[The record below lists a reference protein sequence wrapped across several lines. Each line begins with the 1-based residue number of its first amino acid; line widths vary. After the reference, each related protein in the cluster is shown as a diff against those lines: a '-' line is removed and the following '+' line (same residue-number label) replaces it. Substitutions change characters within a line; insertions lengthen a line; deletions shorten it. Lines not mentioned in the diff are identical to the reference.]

1 MRATVDAKAFYEALK
16 TVSGAIRR
24 SQVPALE
31 QIRVDFLGGICR
43 LTASD
48 LTVWLIK
55 EIPAEGDSFS
65 FMFSDTPSV
74 VRASRYFDGEMSVEL
89 RGEKDDMK
97 VLFFAGG
104 KTGEFSSED
113 ANMSPV
119 CPSEEARYSYS
130 LDAPV
135 LLERVGKVR
144 YAAIVNPSKPE
155 LAGVRFDGIHIWCV
169 DGHRMAVNDD
179 PGLNVERQFILPCNA
194 LMQLKAFPAG
204 KTELMVGE
212 RYAAFSMPG
221 LRLVIRQLL
230 ASDALHAD
238 TVIPS
243 ESRET
248 FSIERKQML
257 DAIRY
262 LDGCSRRKRIHSAV
276 FSGDKLTMENG
287 GCEYSAALNL
297 SRNSSIKFAFDVTQM
312 KEALE
317 QQLYAEKAIHI
328 SIISDHNPIV
338 LRSGLADTA
347 LIMPVRIRDEWRRN
361 AA

>member
-1 MRATVDAKAFYEALK
+1 
-16 TVSGAIRR
+16 
-24 SQVPALE
+24 
-31 QIRVDFLGGICR
+31 
-43 LTASD
+43 
-48 LTVWLIK
+48 
-55 EIPAEGDSFS
+55 
-65 FMFSDTPSV
+65 
-74 VRASRYFDGEMSVEL
+74 
-89 RGEKDDMK
+89 
-97 VLFFAGG
+97 
-104 KTGEFSSED
+104 
-113 ANMSPV
+113 
-119 CPSEEARYSYS
+119 
-130 LDAPV
+130 
-135 LLERVGKVR
+135 
-144 YAAIVNPSKPE
+144 
-155 LAGVRFDGIHIWCV
+155 
-169 DGHRMAVNDD
+169 
-179 PGLNVERQFILPCNA
+179 
-194 LMQLKAFPAG
+194 MQLKAFPAG
-204 KTELMVGE
+204 KTELTVGE

-297 SRNSSIKFAFDVTQM
+297 SGNSSIKFAFDVTQM

-328 SIISDHNPIV
+328 SIISDHSPIV

-347 LIMPVRIRDEWRRN
+347 LIMPVRMRDEWRGN